1 MKLTGQKGRRISV
14 AMPVLAALA
23 ALASGCGYT
32 VDQEGELK
40 AAGFNIEGCALD
52 SPYELQLDF
61 VGFDDC
67 DDILYLRIQKGG
79 RHLSDS
85 DGVEI
90 QIHKLAEVQD
100 LLESGPATLELGG
113 ENVRVTVYFNKTC
126 PESFVPLE
134 AGSGTLT
141 IDTMSLGSGGRL
153 VLGAQ
158 FDLVDLRTGEV
169 VGNDVTLS
177 VEAELS
183 TSSPYKG
190 HTYCL

>member
-1 MKLTGQKGRRISV
+1 MLVFTGV
-14 AMPVLAALA
+14 CLVV
-23 ALASGCGYT
+23 SGCGYT

-79 RHLSDS
+79 RHLSES

-90 QIHKLAEVQD
+90 QVHKLAEVQD
-100 LLESGPATLELGG
+100 SLESGPVTLELDG
-113 ENVRVTVYFNKTC
+113 ENVRLTVYFNRTC
-126 PESFVPLE
+126 PQSFVPLE

-141 IDTMSLGSGGRL
+141 IDEMSLKSGGKL
-153 VLGAQ
+153 ILSAQ
-158 FDLVDLRTGEV
+158 FDLVDLRTEEV

-177 VEAELS
+177 VDAEIS

-190 HTYCL
+190 HTYCM